1 MKKYKVYWSLL
12 NLLSES
18 QSEVVKLQT
27 LFKGLSG
34 SITAGTWFGID
45 ANHAIWVGM
54 AGYLIDLVIGCF
66 YFEIVT
72 DEKAKP

>member
-12 NLLSES
+12 NLLSDS

-27 LFKGLSG
+27 LFKGLTG
-34 SITAGTWFGID
+34 TITAGTWFAMD
-45 ANHAIWVGM
+45 ANHAIYVG
-54 AGYLIDLVIGCF
+54 AGGYLVDLIIGCF

-72 DEKAKP
+72 NEKTEP